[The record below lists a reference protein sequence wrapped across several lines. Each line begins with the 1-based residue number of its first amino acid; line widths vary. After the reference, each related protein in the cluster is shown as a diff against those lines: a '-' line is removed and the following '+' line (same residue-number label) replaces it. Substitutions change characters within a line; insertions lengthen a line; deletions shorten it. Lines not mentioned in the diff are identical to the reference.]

1 MHEIKEPMQ
10 IDKNDC
16 QSFKLEKPAIKLPV
30 HTPVKGRGIAT
41 KPPNKNIFLIEVF
54 FLFIFS
60 ISLLL
65 NFNLLIILSYKKPLD
80 RFFTALH
87 KTITGKQGI
96 IEPTNV
102 HRKATITGISSIPKF
117 ERLRANGKAILPSKE
132 GIIAIRIIAIHI

>member
-54 FLFIFS
+54 FLFIFFCFAS
-60 ISLLL
+60 VKIQSAYH
-65 NFNLLIILSYKKPLD
+65 FII
-80 RFFTALH
+80 
-87 KTITGKQGI
+87 
-96 IEPTNV
+96 
-102 HRKATITGISSIPKF
+102 
-117 ERLRANGKAILPSKE
+117 
-132 GIIAIRIIAIHI
+132 